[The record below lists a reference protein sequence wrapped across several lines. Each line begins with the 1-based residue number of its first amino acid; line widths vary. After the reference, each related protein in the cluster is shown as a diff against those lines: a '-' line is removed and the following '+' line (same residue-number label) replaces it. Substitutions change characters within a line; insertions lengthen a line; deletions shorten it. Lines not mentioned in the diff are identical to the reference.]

1 MACVSAVVD
10 VTDDCSTVSVQ
21 LFTVLVSVVALHRND
36 HINQSVLT
44 HHCISVGSRLPCRPN
59 ISVSVVN
66 GWMRFMDVKR
76 SLCYVFWL
84 RFECLT
90 SF

>member
-44 HHCISVGSRLPCRPN
+44 HHCISVGSRLPCRPS
-59 ISVSVVN
+59 ISVQRSE
-66 GWMRFMDVKR
+66 WMDAIYGRKTFFM
-76 SLCYVFWL
+76 LCILVTF
-84 RFECLT
+84 
-90 SF
+90 

>member
-44 HHCISVGSRLPCRPN
+44 HHCILVGSGLPKHQCQR
-59 ISVSVVN
+59 SE
-66 GWMRFMDVKR
+66 RMDAIYGRKT
-76 SLCYVFWL
+76 FWL